1 MAEYLKKAA
10 PSKAQDVNRVRTTV
24 TEILDRVREEG
35 EAAVRH
41 YSRQFDHWDPPF
53 FRVDET
59 AIEAA
64 RKQLS
69 DELLEAMDF
78 AHNQI
83 KTFAQLQLESLHEF
97 EKEILPGIVLGQK
110 LIPVRAVGAYVPGGR
125 YPMLMSAQMS
135 ILTAKVAGVERVI
148 ACAPPWEGKG
158 IHAPMIWSMHL
169 AGADEIYCVG
179 GVQALGMMAY
189 GMAGVEPVDFIV
201 GPGNQYVA
209 EAKRQLFGQV
219 GIDLLAGPTEVLLII
234 DDTADPRIAAA
245 DLLGQAEH
253 GPTSP
258 AVLIST
264 SRKTA
269 ELVIEE
275 VHRQLEE
282 LSTAENAAPAWQNL
296 GEVVLAGSKAEAVAL
311 ADSYAPEH
319 LEVQTADN
327 DYFLQNLQNYGT
339 LFVGEEA
346 TVVFSDKCIGT
357 NHILPT
363 GRAARYTGGLWVGKF
378 LKTVTYQRCT
388 QDGALAVANQAAVI
402 SEAEYFFGHAKTA
415 RMRLEKYSTIGSE

>member
-1 MAEYLKKAA
+1 MAEYLKKAN
-10 PSKAQDVNRVRTTV
+10 PPTPQDVKQIRDTV
-24 TEILDRVREEG
+24 TEILESVRDEG
-35 EAAVRH
+35 EKAVRR
-41 YSRQFDHWDPPF
+41 YSSRFDNWDPPS
-53 FRVDET
+53 FRVDDET
-59 AIEAA
+59 IKAA
-64 RKQLS
+64 REQLS
-69 DELLEAMDF
+69 DELLEAIEF
-78 AHNQI
+78 AHHQI
-83 KTFAQLQLESLHEF
+83 KTFAQLQRESMQAF

-110 LIPVRAVGAYVPGGR
+110 HIPVRSVGAYVPGGR

-148 ACAPPWEGKG
+148 ACAPPWAGKG
-158 IHAPMIWSMHL
+158 IHAPMLWSMHL
-169 AGADEIYCVG
+169 AGADEIYAVG

-189 GMAGVEPVDFIV
+189 GIEGVPQVDFVV

-219 GIDLLAGPTEVLLII
+219 GIDLLAGPTEVLVIM
-234 DDTADPRIAAA
+234 DETADPKIVAA

-264 SRKTA
+264 SSEKA
-269 ELVIEE
+269 ELVMDEIQ
-275 VHRQLEE
+275 RQLPE
-282 LSTAENAAPAWQNL
+282 LPTAENAGTAWEGL
-296 GEVVLAGSKAEAVAL
+296 GEVVIAATYEEAVTL

-327 DYFLQNLQNYGT
+327 DYFLQHLRNYGT

-363 GRAARYTGGLWVGKF
+363 SRAARYTGGLWVGKF

-388 QDGALAVANQAAVI
+388 QEGALAVANQAAII
-402 SEAEYFFGHAKTA
+402 SEAEFFAGHAKTA
-415 RMRLEKYSTIGSE
+415 YMRLEKYSNNDE

>member
-1 MAEYLKKAA
+1 MAKYLKKAS
-10 PSKAQDVNRVRTTV
+10 PTKPQDVKRVRDTV

-35 EAAVRH
+35 EAAVRR
-41 YSRQFDHWDPPF
+41 YSRQFDNWDPTT
-53 FRVDET
+53 FRVDDA

-83 KTFAQLQLESLHEF
+83 KAFAQLQLESLHEF
-97 EKEILPGIVLGQK
+97 EKEVLPGIVLGQK
-110 LIPVRAVGAYVPGGR
+110 HVPVHSVGAYVPGGR

-169 AGADEIYCVG
+169 AGADEIYCAG

-189 GMAGVEPVDFIV
+189 GMAGVEPVDFVV

-269 ELVIEE
+269 ELVVEQ
-275 VHRQLEE
+275 VHHQLEE
-282 LSTAENAAPAWQNL
+282 LPTAENAGPAWENL
-296 GEVVLAGSKAEAVAL
+296 GEVVLADSKAEAVAL
-311 ADSYAPEH
+311 ADFYAPEH

-327 DYFLQNLQNYGT
+327 DYFLQNLRNYGT

-388 QDGALAVANQAAVI
+388 QAGALAVANQAAII

-415 RMRLEKYSTIGSE
+415 RMRLEKYGRAGYE